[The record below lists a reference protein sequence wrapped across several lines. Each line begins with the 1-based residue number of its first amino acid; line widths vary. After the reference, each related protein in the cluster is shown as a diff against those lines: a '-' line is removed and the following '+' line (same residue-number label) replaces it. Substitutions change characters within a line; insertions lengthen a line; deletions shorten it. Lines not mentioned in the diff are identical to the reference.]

1 MSEDVTDI
9 RLEEQAKGQE
19 LRLIGAI
26 NNDNLFDVL
35 TIAYT

>member
-9 RLEEQAKGQE
+9 RSEEQVKGQE
-19 LRLIGAI
+19 LRLIGDI